1 MPVPTGLIILVA
13 ITVLVYFGL
22 LQRVLD
28 RMHLTD
34 KEALFFLALMILG
47 AYINVPL
54 WRRPSLTLNVGGGL
68 VPIVLTGYIMGR
80 TGTEQERRRATIA
93 TLITAV
99 GIYTAGRLLPSEPGT
114 MILDPTYLYALVGGT
129 VAYLSGRSRRGA
141 FVGGMLGVILSDI
154 AHFVRLAVLK
164 LPGRTVIGGAGAY
177 DTVIISGMLAVALA
191 EIVGETR
198 EKLAGGSREE
208 AFEHR
213 LRNIDL
219 HNKSEGDKEGDSRG

>member
-1 MPVPTGLIILVA
+1 MPTGLIVLVA

-47 AYINVPL
+47 AYINIPL
-54 WRRPSLTLNVGGGL
+54 WRRPSLTINVGGGL
-68 VPIVLTGYIMGR
+68 VPIILAGYVMSRVGTVQEWQRAVL
-80 TGTEQERRRATIA
+80 ATI
-93 TLITAV
+93 ITAI

-114 MILDPTYLYALVGGT
+114 MILDPTYLYALLGGT

-141 FVGGMLGVILSDI
+141 FIAGMLGVILSDLG
-154 AHFVRLAVLK
+154 HFVRLVMLR

-177 DTVIISGMLAVALA
+177 DTVILSGMLAVSLA

-208 AFEHR
+208 VFEHR
-213 LRNIDL
+213 LRRINAADK
-219 HNKSEGDKEGDSRG
+219 NKGDTRKGEGNG